1 MKRVL
6 SILAAVFLTA
16 NMFGQAT
23 QEMSYQAVKKNNS
36 NVLLTSS
43 AVGMRGGT
51 PVTAAIA
58 DPTGGNNYTAKI
70 GTSELSSVPY
80 ALEATHYV
88 GESYGGGIVFYVYD
102 SGKHGIV
109 TSTMDRSKRIQR
121 QNGTSTVTNTVT
133 NRIDGSKINTKG
145 ISASEDAEKDD
156 VQIYSSYQDSY
167 YSDWYLPS
175 KYELSLL
182 YLNRAVLGGYTNF
195 AKGWSTTEDSRVNAW
210 FKSFATGGS
219 FSNGKDDVV
228 YIRVHRR
235 F

>member
-6 SILAAVFLTA
+6 SILAAAFLTA
-16 NMFGQAT
+16 NVFGQ
-23 QEMSYQAVKKNNS
+23 
-36 NVLLTSS
+36 
-43 AVGMRGGT
+43 R
-51 PVTAAIA
+51 
-58 DPTGGNNYTAKI
+58 
-70 GTSELSSVPY
+70 
-80 ALEATHYV
+80 THYV
-88 GESYGGGIVFYVYD
+88 GESYGDGIVFYVYD
-102 SGKHGIV
+102 GGKHGIV
-109 TSTMDRSKRIQR
+109 TATMDRSTRKQS
-121 QNGTSTVTNTVT
+121 QNGTSAGTNTVT
-133 NRIDGSKINTKG
+133 DGIDGGKFNTERINAIKG
-145 ISASEDAEKDD
+145 AEEE

-195 AKGWSTTEDSRVNAW
+195 AKGWSITEASRVNAW
-210 FKSFATGGS
+210 FKSFAAGGS

>member
-6 SILAAVFLTA
+6 SIIAAVFLTA
-16 NMFGQAT
+16 NVFGQ
-23 QEMSYQAVKKNNS
+23 S
-36 NVLLTSS
+36 N
-43 AVGMRGGT
+43 
-51 PVTAAIA
+51 
-58 DPTGGNNYTAKI
+58 
-70 GTSELSSVPY
+70 
-80 ALEATHYV
+80 HYV
-88 GESYGGGIVFYVYD
+88 GESYGDGIVFYVSD
-102 SGKHGIV
+102 GGKHGIV
-109 TSTMDRSKRIQR
+109 TSTMDRSTRIQS
-121 QNGTSTVTNTVT
+121 QSVTSTVTNTVT
-133 NRIDGSKINTKG
+133 NRIDGGKLNTERINANKR
-145 ISASEDAEKDD
+145 AEDDN

>member
-16 NMFGQAT
+16 TVFGQAT
-23 QEMSYQAVKKNNS
+23 QEMSYQAVKENNS

-43 AVGMRGGT
+43 TVGMRGGT
-51 PVTAAIA
+51 PVTAAIT
-58 DPTGGNNYTAKI
+58 DPTGGNNYTAKV

-80 ALEATHYV
+80 ALEVTHYV

-102 SGKHGIV
+102 GGKHGII
-109 TSTMDRSKRIQR
+109 TASMDRSTRIQR
-121 QNGTSTVTNTVT
+121 QNETSAVTNTVT
-133 NRIDGSKINTKG
+133 NRIDAGELNTEP
-145 ISASEDAEKDD
+145 ISAIKSTEDDD

-195 AKGWSTTEDSRVNAW
+195 AKGWSSTEASRVNAW

-219 FSNGKDDVV
+219 FSNGKDDVE

>member
-16 NMFGQAT
+16 TVFGQAT
-23 QEMSYQAVKKNNS
+23 QEMSYQAVKENNS
-36 NVLLTSS
+36 NVLLASS
-43 AVGMRGGT
+43 TVG
-51 PVTAAIA
+51 I
-58 DPTGGNNYTAKI
+58 GNNYTAKV

-102 SGKHGIV
+102 DGKHGIV

-121 QNGTSTVTNTVT
+121 QNETSTGTKTVK
-133 NRIDGSKINTKG
+133 NEIDAGKFNTKR
-145 ISASEDAEKDD
+145 ISAIKGTEDDD

-195 AKGWSTTEDSRVNAW
+195 AKGWSSTEASRVNAW
-210 FKSFATGGS
+210 FKSFATGAS
-219 FSNGKDDVV
+219 FSNGKDDVE

>member
-6 SILAAVFLTA
+6 SIIAAVFLTA
-16 NMFGQAT
+16 NVFGQAT

-43 AVGMRGGT
+43 TVG
-51 PVTAAIA
+51 I
-58 DPTGGNNYTAKI
+58 GNNYTAKV

-102 SGKHGIV
+102 GGKHGII
-109 TSTMDRSKRIQR
+109 TASMDRSTRIQR
-121 QNGTSTVTNTVT
+121 QNETSAVTNTVT
-133 NRIDGSKINTKG
+133 NRIDAGELNTEP
-145 ISASEDAEKDD
+145 ISAIKGTEDDD

-195 AKGWSTTEDSRVNAW
+195 AKGWSSTEASRVNAW
-210 FKSFATGGS
+210 FKSFATGRS
-219 FSNGKDDVV
+219 FSNGKDDVE